1 MLHSGAAI
9 VLTILLMVLPL
20 PAVAADEAANPWFQ
34 KLLSKPGLVI
44 EDVSILAE
52 ETILDVYRDNG
63 FRPMWNR
70 ANVEDLMRLID
81 ESPNHGLNPVDYGQQ
96 QLMNVLM
103 VWLQDPSDEARARVE
118 ILLTESLLRYG
129 YHRRLGK
136 IKASS
141 IDPDINFRREAFNN
155 QAPAT
160 TLSQALAA
168 PSLSAFIEKLA
179 PSGPFYRALQDWL
192 KVYVALEESGGWGSV
207 QSGATLRS
215 GDSDPRIP
223 SIRARLALTGD
234 LATGANRTST
244 TFDRDLDNAVKSFQS
259 RHTLDAD
266 GIIGAQT
273 LAALN
278 VPVQRRVE
286 QLRASLER
294 LRWIRQEAVETVVAV
309 NIAGFRANFFK
320 DGELVWNTR
329 AMVGK
334 DYRQTPVF
342 RGDIAYM
349 EFNPTWTIPP
359 GILRNDTLP
368 AIKRDPNYLTSKNI
382 RVIDSSGR
390 TVDPATVN
398 WNQYRTSVPYTL
410 RQDPGPNNA
419 LGTVKFIFPN
429 KHLVFLHDTPA
440 RQLFDRPE
448 RAFSS
453 GCIRVEDPL
462 RLAELLLDD
471 PAHYSRSALQGIVD
485 SRKTQRIRLKPNIP
499 VVITYL
505 TAGLTADGRV
515 AFFKDIY
522 SRDEAVLAA
531 LNGPVRIDAP
541 EHGGN

>member
-1 MLHSGAAI
+1 MFHCGKAVLFVVLLGIAPQATAASE
-9 VLTILLMVLPL
+9 TLP
-20 PAVAADEAANPWFQ
+20 NPWFQ
-34 KLLSKPGLVI
+34 ELLSRPGLVI
-44 EDVSILAE
+44 EGVPILAE
-52 ETILDVYRDNG
+52 ETILDVFRDNG
-63 FRPMWNR
+63 FKPMWQR
-70 ANVEDLMRLID
+70 SDVEDLMRMID
-81 ESPNHGLNPVDYGQQ
+81 ESPNHGLTPSDYGQN

-103 VWLQDPSDEARARVE
+103 DWVQDPSDQSRARAE

-141 IDPDINFRREAFNN
+141 IDPDINFRRDAFNG

-160 TLSQALAA
+160 TLTQALNA
-168 PSLSAFIEKLA
+168 PSLDTFIEQLA
-179 PSGPFYRALQDWL
+179 PSGPFYRGLQHWL
-192 KVYVALEESGGWGSV
+192 KVYLSLAREGGWGNIGN
-207 QSGATLRS
+207 GATLRT
-215 GDSDPRIP
+215 GDSDPRIAA
-223 SIRARLALTGD
+223 IRARLQLTGD
-234 LATGANRTST
+234 LPATVSQAST
-244 TFDRDLDNAVKSFQS
+244 AFDRDMEEAVKAFQS
-259 RHTLDAD
+259 RHTLAAD

-273 LAALN
+273 LAAMN
-278 VPVQRRVE
+278 VPVERRIN
-286 QLRASLER
+286 QLRTSLER

-309 NIAGFRANFFK
+309 NIAGFRASFFK

-342 RGDIAYM
+342 RGHIAYM

-368 AIKRDPNYLTSKNI
+368 AIKRDPDYLASKNI
-382 RVIDSSGR
+382 RVIDSGGR
-390 TVDPATVN
+390 TIDPATVD
-398 WNQYRTSVPYTL
+398 WNRYHTSVPYTL

-440 RQLFDRPE
+440 RELFDRPE

-453 GCIRVEDPL
+453 GCIRIEDPL

-471 PAHYSRSALQGIVD
+471 PAQYSRSTLQGIVN
-485 SRKTQRIRLKPNIP
+485 SRETRRINLRPNIP

-505 TAGLTADGRV
+505 TAGLTAEGRV
-515 AFFKDIY
+515 AFYKDIY
-522 SRDEAVLAA
+522 SRDEAVLDA
-531 LNGPVRIDAP
+531 LDGAVKIDLPNHA
-541 EHGGN
+541 GN